1 MEWREE
7 RPDAAGGEL
16 GELYAQ
22 LARAET
28 GVADGPGAGAE
39 AEREPQLLRP
49 ELSRAQQAASAAQR
63 GGLGLPRLEVL

>member
-7 RPDAAGGEL
+7 RPVATGGGL
-16 GELYAQ
+16 GKLYAQ

-28 GVADGPGAGAE
+28 GDADGPGAGAE